1 MRELGFEHQYCIFHL
16 QLNIKDKIKQYFRTK
31 EQKHK
36 SKIKK
41 EHPTWSK
48 FKIKKETKKHFKEER
63 HEINNYLKFFM
74 KLFDCETYKEALEYI
89 ELIKQELNNF
99 PPILKEYLTKNF
111 LPEYKKYIVF
121 LKDEFKGKL
130 DRTNNKT
137 ENYIENTLPKAHKNK
152 FRTNQGL
159 FDHIYL
165 RSIRWK
171 KNQRNQ
177 LTN

>member
-1 MRELGFEHQYCIFHL
+1 
-16 QLNIKDKIKQYFRTK
+16 
-31 EQKHK
+31 
-36 SKIKK
+36 
-41 EHPTWSK
+41 
-48 FKIKKETKKHFKEER
+48 
-63 HEINNYLKFFM
+63 M

-137 ENYIENTLPKAHKNK
+137 ENYIGNTLPKAHKNK